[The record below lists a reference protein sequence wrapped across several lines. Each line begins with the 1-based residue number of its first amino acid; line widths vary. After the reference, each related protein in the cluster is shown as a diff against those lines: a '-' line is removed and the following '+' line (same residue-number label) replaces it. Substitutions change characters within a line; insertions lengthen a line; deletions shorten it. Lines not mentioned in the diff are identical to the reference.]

1 MLAIRA
7 IRSVRHTAAQPS
19 WASPA
24 PTGIAPILWERACSR
39 FGRCGQ
45 SGTPQRGHRGQARLP
60 QALRRPCGSGLAR
73 DSGDMVSQAH
83 RGAAIAGKPDSHRH
97 CADLVGAG
105 LLAIQAIRS
114 VRHTAAQPSRA
125 SPAPTGIAPTLWERA
140 CSRFGR
146 CGQSGTPR
154 RGHRGQARLPQ
165 ALGRPCGSG
174 LARDS
179 GDAVSQAHRGAAI
192 AGKPGSHRHCADLVG
207 AGLLAI
213 RAIRPVRHT
222 AARPSWASPTPT
234 GIAPTLWERACSRF
248 RRYGQSGTP
257 RRGHRGQVRLPPLP
271 STSCG
276 RSGLP
281 QHMDIRIFV
290 FPYVRIESHHA
301 QSRRPVQMPV

>member
-1 MLAIRA
+1 LLAIRA
-7 IRSVRHTAAQPS
+7 MRSVRHTAARPS
-19 WASPA
+19 RASPPPTGISPILWERA
-24 PTGIAPILWERACSR
+24 CSRFRRYGQSGTPRRSHRGQARLPQALSRFCGSGLARDSGDMVSQAHRGAAIAGKPGSHRHCADFVGAGLLAIRAIWSVRHTAARPSRASPTPTGIAPILWERACSR
-39 FGRCGQ
+39 FRRCGQ
-45 SGTPQRGHRGQARLP
+45 SGTPRRGHRGQARLP

-83 RGAAIAGKPDSHRH
+83 RGAAIVGKPGSHRH
-97 CADLVGAG
+97 CADFVGAG
-105 LLAIQAIRS
+105 LLAIRAMRS
-114 VRHTAAQPSRA
+114 IRHTAAQPSRA

-154 RGHRGQARLPQ
+154 RGHRGQARLP
-165 ALGRPCGSG
+165 
-174 LARDS
+174 
-179 GDAVSQAHRGAAI
+179 
-192 AGKPGSHRHCADLVG
+192 
-207 AGLLAI
+207 
-213 RAIRPVRHT
+213 
-222 AARPSWASPTPT
+222 
-234 GIAPTLWERACSRF
+234 
-248 RRYGQSGTP
+248 
-257 RRGHRGQVRLPPLP
+257 PLP